1 MRRLFD
7 DQTVDKLI
15 TFVGG
20 LAKSDLDHVIFE
32 NVRSSRAE
40 LEKLIPQTFEKEL
53 SAIQSKMDSE
63 LTR

>member
-1 MRRLFD
+1 M
-7 DQTVDKLI
+7 
-15 TFVGG
+15 
-20 LAKSDLDHVIFE
+20 IFE